1 MWGMWIKFAKF
12 SPKGDVENGDSQW
25 ISHFGEYWK
34 RKKSVEM
41 TGNIQIGF
49 EWERKRL
56 DLKIEMNYG
65 RSVLNLPKACV
76 PYLSEATAD
85 EMRVLLALG
94 TENGTTLE
102 SLSHLTGLSEERV
115 MNALNLWKQA
125 GIVETEGT
133 WMPTAPEKN
142 NLRPSYT
149 GEDMAR
155 IAETSDIKE
164 LIDVCSAILGK
175 TFTPTEA
182 ETLFYLSDG
191 LRLDF
196 EYIVNLCKHCY
207 DIGKPSLRYIE
218 TVAIS
223 LYDRGIT
230 TVGALGAYIAN
241 EEKKND
247 MEYRIRNLYG
257 IGERALTPKEQEY
270 LSAWTVDWNLP
281 YEVIELAYNQM
292 IASIDKPKFS
302 YENGILKKWVEAG
315 CRTKEDVEAYLSK
328 NKETKG
334 KTKAKTEN
342 KQIGFDLDE
351 FFAAATMRGEESSE
365 N

>member
-1 MWGMWIKFAKF
+1 MAG
-12 SPKGDVENGDSQW
+12 KG
-25 ISHFGEYWK
+25 
-34 RKKSVEM
+34 
-41 TGNIQIGF
+41 GNV
-49 EWERKRL
+49 
-56 DLKIEMNYG
+56 LKIEMNYG
-65 RSVLNLPKACV
+65 KAVLNLPRACV

-94 TENGTTLE
+94 AENESTVE
-102 SLSHLTGLSEERV
+102 SLSHMTGLSEERV
-115 MNALNLWKQA
+115 ANALTLWKKA
-125 GIVETEGT
+125 GVLETEGE
-133 WMPTAPEKN
+133 WQMTAPEKDTS
-142 NLRPSYT
+142 RPSYT

-164 LIDVCSAILGK
+164 LFDVCAAILGK
-175 TFTPTEA
+175 TFTPTES
-182 ETLFYLSDG
+182 ESLFYLHDG
-191 LRLDF
+191 LRLEF

-218 TVAIS
+218 KVGID

-270 LSAWTVDWNLP
+270 LSIWTVDWNLP
-281 YEVIELAYNQM
+281 YEMIELGYNQM
-292 IASIDKPKFS
+292 LAAIDKPKFS

-315 CRTKEDVEAYLSK
+315 CRTKEDAEAYLNK

-334 KTKAKTEN
+334 KPKAKTEN

>member
-1 MWGMWIKFAKF
+1 MDLAG
-12 SPKGDVENGDSQW
+12 KG
-25 ISHFGEYWK
+25 
-34 RKKSVEM
+34 
-41 TGNIQIGF
+41 GNV
-49 EWERKRL
+49 
-56 DLKIEMNYG
+56 LKIEMNYG
-65 RSVLNLPKACV
+65 KAVLNLPRACV

-94 TENGTTLE
+94 AENESTVE
-102 SLSHLTGLSEERV
+102 SLSHMTGLSEERV
-115 MNALNLWKQA
+115 ANALTLWKKA
-125 GIVETEGT
+125 GVLETEGE
-133 WMPTAPEKN
+133 WQMTAPEKDTS
-142 NLRPSYT
+142 RTSYT

-164 LIDVCSAILGK
+164 LVDVCAAILGK
-175 TFTPTEA
+175 TFTPMES
-182 ETLFYLSDG
+182 ESLFYLHDG
-191 LRLDF
+191 LRLEF

-218 TVAIS
+218 KVGID

-247 MEYRIRNLYG
+247 
-257 IGERALTPKEQEY
+257 
-270 LSAWTVDWNLP
+270 TVDWNLP
-281 YEVIELAYNQM
+281 YEMIELGYNQM
-292 IASIDKPKFS
+292 LAAIDKPKFS

-315 CRTKEDVEAYLSK
+315 CRTKEDAEAYLNK

-334 KTKAKTEN
+334 KPKAKTEN